1 MNDSWFAAM
10 WCVKYLSGYRYVERD
25 FCLIMVDWICRHKYA
40 TGALIVAAPRHV
52 LRRKLKRLVKD
63 PDMVINTTAR
73 TLYIAPIAPGM
84 YTLTE
89 KGRAL
94 LKEKRQFSKLIGS
107 TGVYYATANV
117 EEANRQGPNGGRNLK
132 EVKKWKNVMG
142 RKKRLLK

>member
-1 MNDSWFAAM
+1 M
-10 WCVKYLSGYRYVERD
+10 WCVKYLSGYKHVERD
-25 FCLIMVDWICRHKYA
+25 FCLIMVDHICRHKYA